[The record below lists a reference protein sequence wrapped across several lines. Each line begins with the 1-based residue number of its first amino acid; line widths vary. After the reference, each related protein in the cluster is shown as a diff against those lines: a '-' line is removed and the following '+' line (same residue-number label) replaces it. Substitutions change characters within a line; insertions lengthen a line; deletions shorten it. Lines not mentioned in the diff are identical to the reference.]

1 MMSERVLGVG
11 RAEKNEVA
19 AGEARREA
27 EADYRALSDEYVKA
41 LVPIFLPSDPT
52 KPDILDYFGALL
64 RVGGMEDAGWDPYAE
79 SRIFLQEI
87 FDLTQIELPDDKF
100 PDADK
105 STIRLGLL
113 FYNHVVEMD
122 ATYEVLANLLRFQLD
137 LGYAF
142 NPFFDFLTKKQKIAY
157 PKRGIYPDQKI
168 KIVCELAE
176 RAGIDLHS
184 IFDSFYDNALRNAV
198 AHSSFV
204 ITDEHLVCRSFKIGK
219 SFRMSLDELDDKLM
233 RAKAFIG
240 AFFALEKE
248 ARRQCGEAAGRSLA
262 YDPHYKGVMEVL
274 VDEDGLMNGFKV
286 HWPNGSD
293 SWYQRTV
300 EGARSVNCLLQ
311 TQRPAIDLFVGHYPT
326 DRDDFS
332 PLVGRGQ
339 EPNYSNMQCG
349 KPTVWQP

>member
-1 MMSERVLGVG
+1 MIERVVGVG
-11 RAEKNEVA
+11 GAKKKEDA
-19 AGEARREA
+19 ADKARRDAEA
-27 EADYRALSDEYVKA
+27 EYRALSDVYVEA
-41 LVPIFLPSDPT
+41 LAPIFLPSDPT

-64 RVGGMEDAGWDPYAE
+64 RVGGIEDPGWDPYAE

-87 FDLTQIELPDDKF
+87 FDLTQIELPEAKF
-100 PDADK
+100 PDVDK
-105 STIRLGLL
+105 SIIRLGLL
-113 FYNHVVEMD
+113 FYSHVVEMD
-122 ATYEVLANLLRFQLD
+122 ATYEVLANLLRFKLD

-142 NPFFDFLTKKQKIAY
+142 NPFFDFLTYRQKKAY

-168 KIVCELAE
+168 KIVSELAE
-176 RAGIDLHS
+176 RVGIDLQS

-204 ITDEHLVCRSFKIGK
+204 ITDEHLVCRSSKVGK
-219 SFRMSLDELDDKLM
+219 SFRMSLDELDEKM
-233 RAKAFIG
+233 TRAKAFIG

-293 SWYQRTV
+293 SWYQRTAK
-300 EGARSVNCLLQ
+300 GAQLVNCLIQ
-311 TQRPAIDLFVGHYPT
+311 AQRPAIELFVGSYPK
-326 DRDDFS
+326 DHDDFS

-339 EPNYSNMQCG
+339 EPEYSKLQCG
-349 KPTVWQP
+349 APTVWQP